1 MPLQSLE
8 FRSVFIRSAFAESAQ
23 HGSRLGGN
31 CPEQDRGARTWW
43 HTLPFSS
50 CENPQGSQ
58 GLESPGAAEALGG
71 GTFLILTHEYSSSP
85 QESSVLPTL
94 TFLPGLCFAGGSVEP
109 CFLGAVWINISLQE
123 EGSVTIDNIYVA
135 FTACQACSKHI
146 VILTHRI
153 PPTSKILV
161 LFCFSSGEAEAWRVK
176 LLLKLTGLS
185 VMELLLTPRDQ
196 DQESEPSPYTTPV
209 M

>member
-1 MPLQSLE
+1 M
-8 FRSVFIRSAFAESAQ
+8 
-23 HGSRLGGN
+23 
-31 CPEQDRGARTWW
+31 
-43 HTLPFSS
+43 
-50 CENPQGSQ
+50 
-58 GLESPGAAEALGG
+58 
-71 GTFLILTHEYSSSP
+71 
-85 QESSVLPTL
+85 
-94 TFLPGLCFAGGSVEP
+94 EP
-109 CFLGAVWINISLQE
+109 CFSGAVWININLQE
-123 EGSVTIDNIYVA
+123 GGSVTIDDIYVA

-185 VMELLLTPRDQ
+185 VMERLLTPRDQ